1 MNIVDSSAWLEYFA
15 DTSRADL
22 FAEPVED
29 VSNLLVPTIILT
41 EVFKRILQQKS
52 EDEALRAVAHMQQGA
67 VVDLDAEIA
76 IDAARLGHKLKL
88 PLADSIILANARKYQ
103 ATIWTQDAAFCD
115 LEDVNYFEKK

>member
-29 VSNLLVPTIILT
+29 VSNRLVPTTILT

-76 IDAARLGHKLKL
+76 IDAACLRHKLKL
-88 PLADSIILANARKYQ
+88 PLADSIILATARKYQ
-103 ATIWTQDAAFCD
+103 ATIWTQDADFCD
-115 LEDVNYFEKK
+115 LEDANYFEKK